1 MQTNERRCTFGRTKE
16 VRVYMNGVR
25 KEWDF
30 MKTHDSV
37 SVLIYHPMRD
47 SFVLVKQFRPAFK
60 LIDVFPLAVYACECA
75 RQGILPM
82 ADAVSMD
89 ADPQARVPVQPLP
102 ASAGITYEL
111 CAGIVDK
118 PGLSLEETA
127 KEEIQEECGYRV
139 PLESLQKITSYRSG
153 VGLTGANH
161 TMFYVEVSDDMH
173 MGTDGGKPEEGELI
187 EVVHLP
193 RKDWQTFVLDE
204 CIPKTAGVNFAF
216 MWFQECIASRPQAS
230 KYLLSSS

>member
-1 MQTNERRCTFGRTKE
+1 MECLSE
-16 VRVYMNGVR
+16 VEIGPCRNSRFLRPLRLHYTQNGVR

-47 SFVLVKQFRPAFK
+47 SFVLVKQFRP
-60 LIDVFPLAVYACECA
+60 AVYACECA